1 MQRAKALALLFGALT
16 LAVVVTNSVAQAQAQ
31 GTAPAAGH
39 EHGRDQPADV
49 GGGDDGSAPEKND
62 GEHSPDHPVEP
73 EPESK
78 VPAAGADETD
88 ATASAHTEQEAD
100 PSLPDGM
107 TLDQVLA
114 RAAAPPPDSFPD
126 AINDDRL
133 LAFLL
138 VDQLEYRVDGKADPD
153 VLAWEANAWIGGD
166 FNRLVLKPEG
176 EATFEKKRSL
186 ETDTDVLYGRLF
198 APFWSVQIGGQYANQ
213 WDESKGYRDRWSG
226 AIALQGLAPGKFE
239 VDLSAYVSD
248 KGHFTSKLELEYD
261 WRITQRLVVQ
271 PRTELT
277 VAFQDIPDRNMGAG
291 LATVVGGLRVRY
303 EFKRE
308 FAPYVGI
315 RYQASVFES
324 ADRARAAGEEPA
336 RFFVLA
342 GLRLAFL

>member
-1 MQRAKALALLFGALT
+1 M
-16 LAVVVTNSVAQAQAQ
+16 
-31 GTAPAAGH
+31 
-39 EHGRDQPADV
+39 
-49 GGGDDGSAPEKND
+49 
-62 GEHSPDHPVEP
+62 
-73 EPESK
+73 
-78 VPAAGADETD
+78 PAAGADETD

-213 WDESKGYRDRWSG
+213 WDESKGYRDRWSVPSPCKVWR
-226 AIALQGLAPGKFE
+226 PG
-239 VDLSAYVSD
+239 S
-248 KGHFTSKLELEYD
+248 SKLISVPTSLTRVISPASLSSSTTGESPSVSSCSLE
-261 WRITQRLVVQ
+261 
-271 PRTELT
+271 P
-277 VAFQDIPDRNMGAG
+277 
-291 LATVVGGLRVRY
+291 
-303 EFKRE
+303 
-308 FAPYVGI
+308 
-315 RYQASVFES
+315 S
-324 ADRARAAGEEPA
+324 
-336 RFFVLA
+336 
-342 GLRLAFL
+342 